1 MGLQNASNVISEVP
15 NSDNYLNDTVP
26 DMCVQE
32 ESYLEQLIFNPNLD
46 IDITNDSNII
56 LYEQYLQE
64 TESAAVE
71 NNTSSNQQNAM
82 IMSVF
87 DALSDQVAKC
97 TVDNLKHKE
106 LDESLTA
113 ELESYKERVKQFEE
127 RQNVNLN
134 NHEKY
139 IESQMNDMILSKNAK
154 FAAFQKEIDTLKY
167 TLSKHEKENASLIT
181 KIDALKKQSKEKEDK
196 KYFEIEKNELV
207 LKHERLL
214 KHIICQDVK

>member
-1 MGLQNASNVISEVP
+1 
-15 NSDNYLNDTVP
+15 
-26 DMCVQE
+26 
-32 ESYLEQLIFNPNLD
+32 
-46 IDITNDSNII
+46 
-56 LYEQYLQE
+56 
-64 TESAAVE
+64 
-71 NNTSSNQQNAM
+71 M

-106 LDESLTA
+106 LDESLTV

-127 RQNVNLN
+127 RQNVDLN

-167 TLSKHEKENASLIT
+167 ILSKHEKENASLIT
-181 KIDALKKQSKEKEDK
+181 KNDALKKQSKEKEDK
-196 KYFEIEKNELV
+196 YIQETIDLEKQNKELENIV
-207 LKHERLL
+207 YEVGQSTQTMHMLTKP
-214 KHIICQDVK
+214 